1 MKVLLLLLLLLL
13 LIFSQNE
20 FWKLLVLLHY
30 LIS

>member
-1 MKVLLLLLLLLL
+1 MKVLLLLLLL